1 MSARV
6 KLTDVS
12 QFRTGF
18 ANKYPSKQA
27 RHVNDM
33 TKRFNAVMGIDGDYC
48 LYHEQGIVVRNGQTL
63 RMRPHKGRD
72 ELIVDENGDF
82 HLITCTTQAKWDE
95 YIAGGGTVLHAF
107 CFGPALVVDGV
118 PLTSLDDVTI
128 DNGKA
133 KKAQRMVIGQIGKL
147 EYLILTNEGPES
159 TAPKSV
165 GFDLV
170 QMANL
175 CVQFGLNNA
184 YNLDGGSSSTI
195 ALNNQKINSP
205 SSHKNR
211 MVGDCIWFATLVKE
225 ETWREKESVQTV
237 EVEENK

>member
-1 MSARV
+1 
-6 KLTDVS
+6 
-12 QFRTGF
+12 
-18 ANKYPSKQA
+18 
-27 RHVNDM
+27 
-33 TKRFNAVMGIDGDYC
+33 
-48 LYHEQGIVVRNGQTL
+48 
-63 RMRPHKGRD
+63 
-72 ELIVDENGDF
+72 
-82 HLITCTTQAKWDE
+82 
-95 YIAGGGTVLHAF
+95 
-107 CFGPALVVDGV
+107 
-118 PLTSLDDVTI
+118 
-128 DNGKA
+128 
-133 KKAQRMVIGQIGKL
+133 MVIGQIGKL

-175 CVQFGLNNA
+175 CVQFGLDNA

-225 ETWREKESVQTV
+225 ETWREKSKESVQTV